1 MAKQKIN
8 LQDIEDLEALMQ
20 AVTDIKQHA
29 LNTNSLPVYPV
40 SIKRETVR
48 LLFQLGTTARAINAE
63 LGFTQNETETW
74 TIKYKTPGD
83 ATGQLHGDTV
93 RYDIPTKCLVVK
105 KHLEDGV
112 QGHLLAEAYNVSQ
125 GTVSHWKS
133 QYREFYNLYIHL
145 PAGTMIIGK
154 EEKRIIGLV
163 NIKKVM
169 LAAQSSKEITKQ
181 IIATLSDLHSDGAP
195 AEEALKKLEELAN
208 SF

>member
-29 LNTNSLPVYPV
+29 LNTNSLPVYPLA
-40 SIKRETVR
+40 IKKETVR
-48 LLFQLGTTARAINAE
+48 LTFKLGVLPRAMNEE
-63 LGFTQNETETW
+63 LGFAKHETESW
-74 TIKYKTPGD
+74 VIKYKTPGD
-83 ATGQLHGDTV
+83 AVGQKHGNTV

-112 QGHLLAEAYNVSQ
+112 QGHLLAEEYNVSQ

-133 QYREFYNLYIHL
+133 QYRELYNLYIHL

-154 EEKRIIGLV
+154 EEKRVIGLV

-169 LAAQSSKEITKQ
+169 LATEKAEEITKQ
-181 IIATLSDLHSDGAP
+181 IIATLSNLHSDGTP
-195 AEEALKKLEELAN
+195 VEKALEQLETLAK